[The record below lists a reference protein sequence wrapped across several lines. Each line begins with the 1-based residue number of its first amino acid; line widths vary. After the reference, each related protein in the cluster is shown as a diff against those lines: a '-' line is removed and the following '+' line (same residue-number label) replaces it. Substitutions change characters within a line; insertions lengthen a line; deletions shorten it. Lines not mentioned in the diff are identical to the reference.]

1 MQKAGLQLLL
11 VLTVLL
17 LLSSSIF
24 SQQRNHE
31 KVKYVVTAS
40 DLDRM
45 AKETDF
51 NGNMVSEI
59 HRDNRNTYYA
69 IRTSIIDSKYATL
82 RILEQVYSDREI
94 VHIGKSV
101 NLDYELFLVNNKLV
115 GNSRDVQEKLNK
127 FHRIA
132 TQEERSMTTDQVDD
146 WITTNDKTEN
156 NE

>member
-1 MQKAGLQLLL
+1 MPKAGLQLLL

-69 IRTSIIDSKYATL
+69 IRTKIIDSKYVTL
-82 RILEQVYSDREI
+82 RILEQVYEDRKI
-94 VHIGKSV
+94 VHIGMSD
-101 NLDYELFLVNNKLV
+101 NSDYLLFLAHNNFSISSKEVVNKL
-115 GNSRDVQEKLNK
+115 
-127 FHRIA
+127 
-132 TQEERSMTTDQVDD
+132 ERFNENAKNEMSKMSLEQVED
-146 WITTNDKTEN
+146 
-156 NE
+156 